1 MGAKGSSDEARGN
14 SAILSIRGALT
25 DTSGESSR
33 SRMLMVRLLGIPYV
47 GSGRDALRA
56 VRALLFRGVL
66 EDSCT
71 GGNKFNEYQI
81 YAHFNIH
88 KNKTGSRVIKM
99 QTHAEAKH

>member
-1 MGAKGSSDEARGN
+1 MEGGVEHKPWPGAGESLLMGAKGSSDEARGN

-25 DTSGESSR
+25 DTSGEFSR

-56 VRALLFRGVL
+56 VQALLFRGVL

-71 GGNKFNEYQI
+71 GGNNVQ
-81 YAHFNIH
+81 
-88 KNKTGSRVIKM
+88 
-99 QTHAEAKH
+99 